1 VEAPPY
7 EYEFHQMPIDLIIG
21 DREIRERLERLDQID
36 DIAESWKGELD
47 LFIARRQKFCLYP

>member
-1 VEAPPY
+1 
-7 EYEFHQMPIDLIIG
+7 MPIDLIIG

-36 DIAESWKGELD
+36 DIAKSWKGDLD